1 MKKFHKSMT
10 PSFVFLKV
18 YTVNTIILIQKKF
31 CKEYDPNF
39 AKQGHINIY
48 MNISN
53 VTREAITI
61 LSDII

>member
-1 MKKFHKSMT
+1 M
-10 PSFVFLKV
+10 FLKV

-39 AKQGHINIY
+39 AKQRHINIS
-48 MNISN
+48 MNISYVN
-53 VTREAITI
+53 REAITI

>member
-1 MKKFHKSMT
+1 MT
-10 PSFVFLKV
+10 QRFCVFLRFKQL
-18 YTVNTIILIQKKF
+18 ILLYLYKKKF

-48 MNISN
+48 MNIIN
-53 VTREAITI
+53 VTREAITK

>member
-1 MKKFHKSMT
+1 MT
-10 PSFVFLKV
+10 QGFVFLKV

-31 CKEYDPNF
+31 FKEYDPNF
-39 AKQGHINIY
+39 AKQRHINIS
-48 MNISN
+48 MNISY